1 MKVNSTKKELLL
13 QKKYNSMRNIVF
25 YIIVLF
31 SLISCKSDEVLFTLT
46 TEVSPTDSGSISPKS
61 GSVWLG
67 DQINLNA
74 IPNTGFSFLH
84 WTSGDSSSEIIY
96 DSINSTSISIIIN
109 SDLTITAN
117 FLPKTQLNDSSFEK
131 YLIEIGIDD
140 ILDGF
145 VDTKKCLSVTS
156 MDLSNK
162 NIRDLT
168 GLNVFKNL
176 KVLVADNN
184 FLENIDLSQNDK
196 LEILSLSNNNLEN
209 IDLSSLPSLALLN
222 LSSNNFNSLDV
233 SSSSYLYNLDIRK
246 NPNLNCIKVSSTQI
260 VDDWLNKVN
269 NVSLQEINRYQF
281 RKGRPSEPGFPVQ
294 QAGTE
299 GSSNRQNKIQ
309 FPNPIKTPKA
319 QQPNGSSYWLGP
331 RKTSVQGGNQAL
343 PKASPQPTPKGGY
356 RSGPRPILGPK
367 KVRVQVGTSP

>member
-260 VDDWLNKVN
+260 VDDWLKD
-269 NVSLQEINRYQF
+269 SAAEFKL
-281 RKGRPSEPGFPVQ
+281 SC
-294 QAGTE
+294 
-299 GSSNRQNKIQ
+299 
-309 FPNPIKTPKA
+309 
-319 QQPNGSSYWLGP
+319 
-331 RKTSVQGGNQAL
+331 
-343 PKASPQPTPKGGY
+343 
-356 RSGPRPILGPK
+356 
-367 KVRVQVGTSP
+367 

>member
-25 YIIVLF
+25 FIIFLF

-260 VDDWLNKVN
+260 VDDWLKD
-269 NVSLQEINRYQF
+269 STAEFKL
-281 RKGRPSEPGFPVQ
+281 SC
-294 QAGTE
+294 
-299 GSSNRQNKIQ
+299 
-309 FPNPIKTPKA
+309 
-319 QQPNGSSYWLGP
+319 
-331 RKTSVQGGNQAL
+331 
-343 PKASPQPTPKGGY
+343 
-356 RSGPRPILGPK
+356 
-367 KVRVQVGTSP
+367 

>member
-13 QKKYNSMRNIVF
+13 QKKYSSMRNIVF

-84 WTSGDSSSEIIY
+84 WTSGDSLSEIIY
-96 DSINSTSISIIIN
+96 DSINSTSISVIIN

-260 VDDWLNKVN
+260 VDDWLKD
-269 NVSLQEINRYQF
+269 STAEFKL
-281 RKGRPSEPGFPVQ
+281 SC
-294 QAGTE
+294 
-299 GSSNRQNKIQ
+299 
-309 FPNPIKTPKA
+309 
-319 QQPNGSSYWLGP
+319 
-331 RKTSVQGGNQAL
+331 
-343 PKASPQPTPKGGY
+343 
-356 RSGPRPILGPK
+356 
-367 KVRVQVGTSP
+367 

>member
-13 QKKYNSMRNIVF
+13 QKKYNSVRNIVF

-46 TEVSPTDSGSISPKS
+46 TEVNPTDSGSISPKS

-184 FLENIDLSQNDK
+184 FLESIDLSQNDK

-260 VDDWLNKVN
+260 VDDWLKD
-269 NVSLQEINRYQF
+269 STAEFKL
-281 RKGRPSEPGFPVQ
+281 SC
-294 QAGTE
+294 
-299 GSSNRQNKIQ
+299 
-309 FPNPIKTPKA
+309 
-319 QQPNGSSYWLGP
+319 
-331 RKTSVQGGNQAL
+331 
-343 PKASPQPTPKGGY
+343 
-356 RSGPRPILGPK
+356 
-367 KVRVQVGTSP
+367 

>member
-25 YIIVLF
+25 YIIFLF

-260 VDDWLNKVN
+260 VDDWLKD
-269 NVSLQEINRYQF
+269 STAEFKL
-281 RKGRPSEPGFPVQ
+281 SC
-294 QAGTE
+294 
-299 GSSNRQNKIQ
+299 
-309 FPNPIKTPKA
+309 
-319 QQPNGSSYWLGP
+319 
-331 RKTSVQGGNQAL
+331 
-343 PKASPQPTPKGGY
+343 
-356 RSGPRPILGPK
+356 
-367 KVRVQVGTSP
+367 

>member
-145 VDTKKCLSVTS
+145 VDTNKCLSVTS

-260 VDDWLNKVN
+260 VDDWLKD
-269 NVSLQEINRYQF
+269 STAEFKL
-281 RKGRPSEPGFPVQ
+281 SC
-294 QAGTE
+294 
-299 GSSNRQNKIQ
+299 
-309 FPNPIKTPKA
+309 
-319 QQPNGSSYWLGP
+319 
-331 RKTSVQGGNQAL
+331 
-343 PKASPQPTPKGGY
+343 
-356 RSGPRPILGPK
+356 
-367 KVRVQVGTSP
+367 

>member
-246 NPNLNCIKVSSTQI
+246 NPNLNCIRVSSTQI
-260 VDDWLNKVN
+260 VDDWLKD
-269 NVSLQEINRYQF
+269 STAEFKL
-281 RKGRPSEPGFPVQ
+281 SC
-294 QAGTE
+294 
-299 GSSNRQNKIQ
+299 
-309 FPNPIKTPKA
+309 
-319 QQPNGSSYWLGP
+319 
-331 RKTSVQGGNQAL
+331 
-343 PKASPQPTPKGGY
+343 
-356 RSGPRPILGPK
+356 
-367 KVRVQVGTSP
+367 

>member
-46 TEVSPTDSGSISPKS
+46 TEVSPIDSGSISPKS

-84 WTSGDSSSEIIY
+84 WTSGDSSTEIIY

-233 SSSSYLYNLDIRK
+233 SSSSYLYNLDILK

-260 VDDWLNKVN
+260 VDDWLKD
-269 NVSLQEINRYQF
+269 STAEFKL
-281 RKGRPSEPGFPVQ
+281 SC
-294 QAGTE
+294 
-299 GSSNRQNKIQ
+299 
-309 FPNPIKTPKA
+309 
-319 QQPNGSSYWLGP
+319 
-331 RKTSVQGGNQAL
+331 
-343 PKASPQPTPKGGY
+343 
-356 RSGPRPILGPK
+356 
-367 KVRVQVGTSP
+367 

>member
-74 IPNTGFSFLH
+74 IPNTGFSFLQ

-145 VDTKKCLSVTS
+145 VDTNKCLSVTS

-233 SSSSYLYNLDIRK
+233 SSSSNLYNLDIRK

-260 VDDWLNKVN
+260 VDDWLKD
-269 NVSLQEINRYQF
+269 STAEFKL
-281 RKGRPSEPGFPVQ
+281 SC
-294 QAGTE
+294 
-299 GSSNRQNKIQ
+299 
-309 FPNPIKTPKA
+309 
-319 QQPNGSSYWLGP
+319 
-331 RKTSVQGGNQAL
+331 
-343 PKASPQPTPKGGY
+343 
-356 RSGPRPILGPK
+356 
-367 KVRVQVGTSP
+367 

>member
-74 IPNTGFSFLH
+74 IPNTGFSFLQ

-233 SSSSYLYNLDIRK
+233 SSSSNLYNLDIRK

-260 VDDWLNKVN
+260 VDDWLKD
-269 NVSLQEINRYQF
+269 STAEFKL
-281 RKGRPSEPGFPVQ
+281 SC
-294 QAGTE
+294 
-299 GSSNRQNKIQ
+299 
-309 FPNPIKTPKA
+309 
-319 QQPNGSSYWLGP
+319 
-331 RKTSVQGGNQAL
+331 
-343 PKASPQPTPKGGY
+343 
-356 RSGPRPILGPK
+356 
-367 KVRVQVGTSP
+367 

>member
-74 IPNTGFSFLH
+74 IPNTGFSFQH
-84 WTSGDSSSEIIY
+84 WTSSDSSSEIIY

-260 VDDWLNKVN
+260 VDDWLKD
-269 NVSLQEINRYQF
+269 STAEFKL
-281 RKGRPSEPGFPVQ
+281 SC
-294 QAGTE
+294 
-299 GSSNRQNKIQ
+299 
-309 FPNPIKTPKA
+309 
-319 QQPNGSSYWLGP
+319 
-331 RKTSVQGGNQAL
+331 
-343 PKASPQPTPKGGY
+343 
-356 RSGPRPILGPK
+356 
-367 KVRVQVGTSP
+367 

>member
-13 QKKYNSMRNIVF
+13 QKKYNSVRNIVF

-156 MDLSNK
+156 MNLSNK
-162 NIRDLT
+162 NVRDLT

-184 FLENIDLSQNDK
+184 FLQNIDLSQNDK

-233 SSSSYLYNLDIRK
+233 SSSSNLYNLDIRK

-260 VDDWLNKVN
+260 VDDWLKD
-269 NVSLQEINRYQF
+269 STAEFKL
-281 RKGRPSEPGFPVQ
+281 SC
-294 QAGTE
+294 
-299 GSSNRQNKIQ
+299 
-309 FPNPIKTPKA
+309 
-319 QQPNGSSYWLGP
+319 
-331 RKTSVQGGNQAL
+331 
-343 PKASPQPTPKGGY
+343 
-356 RSGPRPILGPK
+356 
-367 KVRVQVGTSP
+367 

>member
-13 QKKYNSMRNIVF
+13 QKKYNSVRNIVF

-74 IPNTGFSFLH
+74 IPNTGFSFDY
-84 WTSGDSSSEIIY
+84 WTGGDSSSEIIY

-117 FLPKTQLNDSSFEK
+117 FLSKTQLNDSSFEK

-156 MDLSNK
+156 MNLSNK

-260 VDDWLNKVN
+260 VDDWLKD
-269 NVSLQEINRYQF
+269 STAEFKL
-281 RKGRPSEPGFPVQ
+281 SC
-294 QAGTE
+294 
-299 GSSNRQNKIQ
+299 
-309 FPNPIKTPKA
+309 
-319 QQPNGSSYWLGP
+319 
-331 RKTSVQGGNQAL
+331 
-343 PKASPQPTPKGGY
+343 
-356 RSGPRPILGPK
+356 
-367 KVRVQVGTSP
+367 

>member
-31 SLISCKSDEVLFTLT
+31 SLISCKSDEVIFTLT

-84 WTSGDSSSEIIY
+84 WTSGDSSTEIIY

-184 FLENIDLSQNDK
+184 FLENIDLSQNNK

-260 VDDWLNKVN
+260 VDDWLKD
-269 NVSLQEINRYQF
+269 STAEFKL
-281 RKGRPSEPGFPVQ
+281 SC
-294 QAGTE
+294 
-299 GSSNRQNKIQ
+299 
-309 FPNPIKTPKA
+309 
-319 QQPNGSSYWLGP
+319 
-331 RKTSVQGGNQAL
+331 
-343 PKASPQPTPKGGY
+343 
-356 RSGPRPILGPK
+356 
-367 KVRVQVGTSP
+367 

>member
-233 SSSSYLYNLDIRK
+233 SSSSHLYNLDIRK

-260 VDDWLNKVN
+260 VDDWLKD
-269 NVSLQEINRYQF
+269 STAEFKL
-281 RKGRPSEPGFPVQ
+281 SC
-294 QAGTE
+294 
-299 GSSNRQNKIQ
+299 
-309 FPNPIKTPKA
+309 
-319 QQPNGSSYWLGP
+319 
-331 RKTSVQGGNQAL
+331 
-343 PKASPQPTPKGGY
+343 
-356 RSGPRPILGPK
+356 
-367 KVRVQVGTSP
+367 

>member
-46 TEVSPTDSGSISPKS
+46 TEVSPIDSGSISPKS

-233 SSSSYLYNLDIRK
+233 SSSSNLYNLDIRK

-260 VDDWLNKVN
+260 VDDWLKD
-269 NVSLQEINRYQF
+269 STAEFKL
-281 RKGRPSEPGFPVQ
+281 SC
-294 QAGTE
+294 
-299 GSSNRQNKIQ
+299 
-309 FPNPIKTPKA
+309 
-319 QQPNGSSYWLGP
+319 
-331 RKTSVQGGNQAL
+331 
-343 PKASPQPTPKGGY
+343 
-356 RSGPRPILGPK
+356 
-367 KVRVQVGTSP
+367 

>member
-13 QKKYNSMRNIVF
+13 QKKYNSVRNIVF

-96 DSINSTSISIIIN
+96 DSINSTSISVIIN

-184 FLENIDLSQNDK
+184 FLESIDLSQNDK
-196 LEILSLSNNNLEN
+196 LEILILSNNNLEN

-260 VDDWLNKVN
+260 VDDWLKD
-269 NVSLQEINRYQF
+269 STAEFKL
-281 RKGRPSEPGFPVQ
+281 SC
-294 QAGTE
+294 
-299 GSSNRQNKIQ
+299 
-309 FPNPIKTPKA
+309 
-319 QQPNGSSYWLGP
+319 
-331 RKTSVQGGNQAL
+331 
-343 PKASPQPTPKGGY
+343 
-356 RSGPRPILGPK
+356 
-367 KVRVQVGTSP
+367 

>member
-13 QKKYNSMRNIVF
+13 QKKYNSVRNIVF

-74 IPNTGFSFLH
+74 IPNTGFSFDY
-84 WTSGDSSSEIIY
+84 WTGGDSSSEIIY

-184 FLENIDLSQNDK
+184 FLESIDLSQNDK
-196 LEILSLSNNNLEN
+196 LEILILSNNNLEN

-260 VDDWLNKVN
+260 VDDWLKD
-269 NVSLQEINRYQF
+269 STAEFKL
-281 RKGRPSEPGFPVQ
+281 SC
-294 QAGTE
+294 
-299 GSSNRQNKIQ
+299 
-309 FPNPIKTPKA
+309 
-319 QQPNGSSYWLGP
+319 
-331 RKTSVQGGNQAL
+331 
-343 PKASPQPTPKGGY
+343 
-356 RSGPRPILGPK
+356 
-367 KVRVQVGTSP
+367 

>member
-46 TEVSPTDSGSISPKS
+46 TEVSPNDSGSISPKS

-260 VDDWLNKVN
+260 VDDWLKD
-269 NVSLQEINRYQF
+269 STAEFKL
-281 RKGRPSEPGFPVQ
+281 SC
-294 QAGTE
+294 
-299 GSSNRQNKIQ
+299 
-309 FPNPIKTPKA
+309 
-319 QQPNGSSYWLGP
+319 
-331 RKTSVQGGNQAL
+331 
-343 PKASPQPTPKGGY
+343 
-356 RSGPRPILGPK
+356 
-367 KVRVQVGTSP
+367 

>member
-233 SSSSYLYNLDIRK
+233 SSSSNLYNLDIRK

-260 VDDWLNKVN
+260 VDDWLKD
-269 NVSLQEINRYQF
+269 STAEFKL
-281 RKGRPSEPGFPVQ
+281 SC
-294 QAGTE
+294 
-299 GSSNRQNKIQ
+299 
-309 FPNPIKTPKA
+309 
-319 QQPNGSSYWLGP
+319 
-331 RKTSVQGGNQAL
+331 
-343 PKASPQPTPKGGY
+343 
-356 RSGPRPILGPK
+356 
-367 KVRVQVGTSP
+367 

>member
-13 QKKYNSMRNIVF
+13 QKKYNSVRNIVF
-25 YIIVLF
+25 YIIILF

-260 VDDWLNKVN
+260 VDDWLKD
-269 NVSLQEINRYQF
+269 STAEFKL
-281 RKGRPSEPGFPVQ
+281 SC
-294 QAGTE
+294 
-299 GSSNRQNKIQ
+299 
-309 FPNPIKTPKA
+309 
-319 QQPNGSSYWLGP
+319 
-331 RKTSVQGGNQAL
+331 
-343 PKASPQPTPKGGY
+343 
-356 RSGPRPILGPK
+356 
-367 KVRVQVGTSP
+367 

>member
-13 QKKYNSMRNIVF
+13 QKKYNSVRNIVF

-74 IPNTGFSFLH
+74 IPNTGFSFDY
-84 WTSGDSSSEIIY
+84 WTGGDSSSEIIY

-260 VDDWLNKVN
+260 VDDWLKD
-269 NVSLQEINRYQF
+269 STAEFKL
-281 RKGRPSEPGFPVQ
+281 SC
-294 QAGTE
+294 
-299 GSSNRQNKIQ
+299 
-309 FPNPIKTPKA
+309 
-319 QQPNGSSYWLGP
+319 
-331 RKTSVQGGNQAL
+331 
-343 PKASPQPTPKGGY
+343 
-356 RSGPRPILGPK
+356 
-367 KVRVQVGTSP
+367 

>member
-13 QKKYNSMRNIVF
+13 QKKYNSVRNIVF
-25 YIIVLF
+25 YIIILF

-46 TEVSPTDSGSISPKS
+46 TEVNPTDSGSISPKS

-96 DSINSTSISIIIN
+96 DSINSTSISVIIN

-260 VDDWLNKVN
+260 VDDWLKD
-269 NVSLQEINRYQF
+269 STAEFKL
-281 RKGRPSEPGFPVQ
+281 SC
-294 QAGTE
+294 
-299 GSSNRQNKIQ
+299 
-309 FPNPIKTPKA
+309 
-319 QQPNGSSYWLGP
+319 
-331 RKTSVQGGNQAL
+331 
-343 PKASPQPTPKGGY
+343 
-356 RSGPRPILGPK
+356 
-367 KVRVQVGTSP
+367 

>member
-13 QKKYNSMRNIVF
+13 QKKYSSMRNIVF

-233 SSSSYLYNLDIRK
+233 SSSSNLYNLDIRK

-260 VDDWLNKVN
+260 VDDWLKD
-269 NVSLQEINRYQF
+269 STAEFKL
-281 RKGRPSEPGFPVQ
+281 SC
-294 QAGTE
+294 
-299 GSSNRQNKIQ
+299 
-309 FPNPIKTPKA
+309 
-319 QQPNGSSYWLGP
+319 
-331 RKTSVQGGNQAL
+331 
-343 PKASPQPTPKGGY
+343 
-356 RSGPRPILGPK
+356 
-367 KVRVQVGTSP
+367 

>member
-196 LEILSLSNNNLEN
+196 LEILSLSNNNF
-209 IDLSSLPSLALLN
+209 ALLII
-222 LSSNNFNSLDV
+222 STNFIPLNSHLLL
-233 SSSSYLYNLDIRK
+233 LYCVIS
-246 NPNLNCIKVSSTQI
+246 I
-260 VDDWLNKVN
+260 
-269 NVSLQEINRYQF
+269 
-281 RKGRPSEPGFPVQ
+281 
-294 QAGTE
+294 
-299 GSSNRQNKIQ
+299 
-309 FPNPIKTPKA
+309 
-319 QQPNGSSYWLGP
+319 
-331 RKTSVQGGNQAL
+331 
-343 PKASPQPTPKGGY
+343 
-356 RSGPRPILGPK
+356 
-367 KVRVQVGTSP
+367 

>member
-31 SLISCKSDEVLFTLT
+31 SLISCKSDEVLFSLT
-46 TEVSPTDSGSISPKS
+46 TEVSPNDSGSISPKS

-260 VDDWLNKVN
+260 VDDWLKD
-269 NVSLQEINRYQF
+269 STAEFKL
-281 RKGRPSEPGFPVQ
+281 SC
-294 QAGTE
+294 
-299 GSSNRQNKIQ
+299 
-309 FPNPIKTPKA
+309 
-319 QQPNGSSYWLGP
+319 
-331 RKTSVQGGNQAL
+331 
-343 PKASPQPTPKGGY
+343 
-356 RSGPRPILGPK
+356 
-367 KVRVQVGTSP
+367 

>member
-84 WTSGDSSSEIIY
+84 WTSGDSSTEIIY

-260 VDDWLNKVN
+260 VDDWLKD
-269 NVSLQEINRYQF
+269 STAEFKL
-281 RKGRPSEPGFPVQ
+281 SC
-294 QAGTE
+294 
-299 GSSNRQNKIQ
+299 
-309 FPNPIKTPKA
+309 
-319 QQPNGSSYWLGP
+319 
-331 RKTSVQGGNQAL
+331 
-343 PKASPQPTPKGGY
+343 
-356 RSGPRPILGPK
+356 
-367 KVRVQVGTSP
+367 

>member
-184 FLENIDLSQNDK
+184 FIENIDLSQNDK

-260 VDDWLNKVN
+260 VDDWLKD
-269 NVSLQEINRYQF
+269 STAEFKL
-281 RKGRPSEPGFPVQ
+281 SC
-294 QAGTE
+294 
-299 GSSNRQNKIQ
+299 
-309 FPNPIKTPKA
+309 
-319 QQPNGSSYWLGP
+319 
-331 RKTSVQGGNQAL
+331 
-343 PKASPQPTPKGGY
+343 
-356 RSGPRPILGPK
+356 
-367 KVRVQVGTSP
+367 

>member
-13 QKKYNSMRNIVF
+13 QKKYNSVRNIVF

-84 WTSGDSSSEIIY
+84 WTSGDSLSEIIY
-96 DSINSTSISIIIN
+96 DSINSTSISVIIN

-156 MDLSNK
+156 MELSNK

-184 FLENIDLSQNDK
+184 FLKNIDLSQNDK

-233 SSSSYLYNLDIRK
+233 SSSFYLYNLDVRK

-260 VDDWLNKVN
+260 VDDWLKD
-269 NVSLQEINRYQF
+269 STAEFKL
-281 RKGRPSEPGFPVQ
+281 SC
-294 QAGTE
+294 
-299 GSSNRQNKIQ
+299 
-309 FPNPIKTPKA
+309 
-319 QQPNGSSYWLGP
+319 
-331 RKTSVQGGNQAL
+331 
-343 PKASPQPTPKGGY
+343 
-356 RSGPRPILGPK
+356 
-367 KVRVQVGTSP
+367 

>member
-13 QKKYNSMRNIVF
+13 QKKYNSVRNIVF

-260 VDDWLNKVN
+260 VDDWLKD
-269 NVSLQEINRYQF
+269 STAEFKL
-281 RKGRPSEPGFPVQ
+281 SC
-294 QAGTE
+294 
-299 GSSNRQNKIQ
+299 
-309 FPNPIKTPKA
+309 
-319 QQPNGSSYWLGP
+319 
-331 RKTSVQGGNQAL
+331 
-343 PKASPQPTPKGGY
+343 
-356 RSGPRPILGPK
+356 
-367 KVRVQVGTSP
+367 

>member
-117 FLPKTQLNDSSFEK
+117 FLPKTQLIDSSFEK

-260 VDDWLNKVN
+260 VDDWLKD
-269 NVSLQEINRYQF
+269 STAEFKL
-281 RKGRPSEPGFPVQ
+281 SC
-294 QAGTE
+294 
-299 GSSNRQNKIQ
+299 
-309 FPNPIKTPKA
+309 
-319 QQPNGSSYWLGP
+319 
-331 RKTSVQGGNQAL
+331 
-343 PKASPQPTPKGGY
+343 
-356 RSGPRPILGPK
+356 
-367 KVRVQVGTSP
+367 

>member
-13 QKKYNSMRNIVF
+13 QKKYNSVRNIVF

-84 WTSGDSSSEIIY
+84 WTSGDSLSEIIY
-96 DSINSTSISIIIN
+96 DSINSTSISVIIN

-260 VDDWLNKVN
+260 VDDWLKD
-269 NVSLQEINRYQF
+269 STAEFKL
-281 RKGRPSEPGFPVQ
+281 SC
-294 QAGTE
+294 
-299 GSSNRQNKIQ
+299 
-309 FPNPIKTPKA
+309 
-319 QQPNGSSYWLGP
+319 
-331 RKTSVQGGNQAL
+331 
-343 PKASPQPTPKGGY
+343 
-356 RSGPRPILGPK
+356 
-367 KVRVQVGTSP
+367 

>member
-1 MKVNSTKKELLL
+1 
-13 QKKYNSMRNIVF
+13 MRNIVF

-184 FLENIDLSQNDK
+184 FLENIDLSQNNK

-260 VDDWLNKVN
+260 VDDWLKD
-269 NVSLQEINRYQF
+269 STAEFKL
-281 RKGRPSEPGFPVQ
+281 SC
-294 QAGTE
+294 
-299 GSSNRQNKIQ
+299 
-309 FPNPIKTPKA
+309 
-319 QQPNGSSYWLGP
+319 
-331 RKTSVQGGNQAL
+331 
-343 PKASPQPTPKGGY
+343 
-356 RSGPRPILGPK
+356 
-367 KVRVQVGTSP
+367 

>member
-13 QKKYNSMRNIVF
+13 QKKYNSVRNIVF

-84 WTSGDSSSEIIY
+84 WTSGDSSTEIIY
-96 DSINSTSISIIIN
+96 DSINSTSISVIIN

-260 VDDWLNKVN
+260 VDDWLKD
-269 NVSLQEINRYQF
+269 STAEFKL
-281 RKGRPSEPGFPVQ
+281 SC
-294 QAGTE
+294 
-299 GSSNRQNKIQ
+299 
-309 FPNPIKTPKA
+309 
-319 QQPNGSSYWLGP
+319 
-331 RKTSVQGGNQAL
+331 
-343 PKASPQPTPKGGY
+343 
-356 RSGPRPILGPK
+356 
-367 KVRVQVGTSP
+367 

>member
-13 QKKYNSMRNIVF
+13 QKKYNSVRNIVF

-96 DSINSTSISIIIN
+96 DSINSTSISVIIN

-260 VDDWLNKVN
+260 VDDWLKD
-269 NVSLQEINRYQF
+269 
-281 RKGRPSEPGFPVQ
+281 
-294 QAGTE
+294 
-299 GSSNRQNKIQ
+299 SNAEFKL
-309 FPNPIKTPKA
+309 
-319 QQPNGSSYWLGP
+319 SC
-331 RKTSVQGGNQAL
+331 
-343 PKASPQPTPKGGY
+343 
-356 RSGPRPILGPK
+356 
-367 KVRVQVGTSP
+367 

>member
-46 TEVSPTDSGSISPKS
+46 TEVSPIDSGSISPKS

-176 KVLVADNN
+176 KGLVADNN

-260 VDDWLNKVN
+260 VDDWLKD
-269 NVSLQEINRYQF
+269 STAEFKL
-281 RKGRPSEPGFPVQ
+281 SC
-294 QAGTE
+294 
-299 GSSNRQNKIQ
+299 
-309 FPNPIKTPKA
+309 
-319 QQPNGSSYWLGP
+319 
-331 RKTSVQGGNQAL
+331 
-343 PKASPQPTPKGGY
+343 
-356 RSGPRPILGPK
+356 
-367 KVRVQVGTSP
+367 

>member
-46 TEVSPTDSGSISPKS
+46 TEVSPIDSGSISPKS

-184 FLENIDLSQNDK
+184 FLENIDLS
-196 LEILSLSNNNLEN
+196 
-209 IDLSSLPSLALLN
+209 SLPSLALLN

-233 SSSSYLYNLDIRK
+233 SSSSNLYNLDIRK

-260 VDDWLNKVN
+260 VDDWLKD
-269 NVSLQEINRYQF
+269 STAEFKL
-281 RKGRPSEPGFPVQ
+281 SC
-294 QAGTE
+294 
-299 GSSNRQNKIQ
+299 
-309 FPNPIKTPKA
+309 
-319 QQPNGSSYWLGP
+319 
-331 RKTSVQGGNQAL
+331 
-343 PKASPQPTPKGGY
+343 
-356 RSGPRPILGPK
+356 
-367 KVRVQVGTSP
+367 

>member
-74 IPNTGFSFLH
+74 TPNTGFSFLH

-233 SSSSYLYNLDIRK
+233 SSSSNLYNLDIRK

-260 VDDWLNKVN
+260 VDDWLKD
-269 NVSLQEINRYQF
+269 STAEFKL
-281 RKGRPSEPGFPVQ
+281 SC
-294 QAGTE
+294 
-299 GSSNRQNKIQ
+299 
-309 FPNPIKTPKA
+309 
-319 QQPNGSSYWLGP
+319 
-331 RKTSVQGGNQAL
+331 
-343 PKASPQPTPKGGY
+343 
-356 RSGPRPILGPK
+356 
-367 KVRVQVGTSP
+367 